1 MIKTCDLNFP
11 ERIPVASIIYR
22 VEYRKRIRDEDDD
35 PCGGLCDPNKKILYL
50 LTKYPTEAVARQ
62 AFWHERVHAINTE
75 YGIEMSH
82 EDLDRIAQGIT
93 QAEMATKSPTL

>member
-1 MIKTCDLNFP
+1 MINTRDLGFAD
-11 ERIPVASIIYR
+11 RVPVAGIIYR
-22 VEYRKRIRDEDDD
+22 VEYRKRIRDADGDE
-35 PCGGLCDPNKKILYL
+35 CFGGCDQHEKIILL

-62 AFWHERVHAINTE
+62 AFWHEKMHTINTE

-93 QAEMATKSPTL
+93 QAEMAAKTPTL